1 MTRQR
6 LNVLYLHSHDT
17 GRYIQPYGH
26 AVATPNLQALAEEG
40 VVFRQ
45 CFCAGPTCSP
55 SRAALLT
62 GMYPH
67 SNGMAGLAHRKF
79 RLNDYGQHLV
89 QTLRKAGYLTA
100 LSGVQ
105 HEAEKAET
113 IGYDRILAPKGKELD
128 AALEFLRG
136 RPAEPFFLSVGFG
149 QTHRLFPEE
158 HPLDDPRYCLP
169 PAPLPD
175 TAETREDMARF
186 KASARELDARMGAA
200 LDALRQSGMAEN
212 TLVVCTTDHGIA
224 FPRMKCTLYDS
235 GIGVML
241 ILRGPNGWSGGKVVD
256 GMVSHVD
263 FFPTLCEL
271 LGLDKPAWLQGVSFA
286 PLVQGAAEQVRDEV
300 FAEVN
305 YHAQYE
311 PMRCARTKRWKYIVR
326 YEERPGPALA
336 NCDDSLSKDVWLS
349 QGWAGRKPPMEELY
363 DLAFDPNEARNLAAE
378 PSALPALAEM
388 RERLRR
394 WMEATDDPLLKGGP
408 APAPKGAIINRPD
421 STSPSDPVKVVL

>member
-1 MTRQR
+1 MAQQR
-6 LNVLYLHSHDT
+6 PNILYLHSHDT

-26 AVATPNLQALAEEG
+26 AVPTPNLQALAEEG
-40 VVFRQ
+40 VLFRQ

-62 GMYPH
+62 GMCPH
-67 SNGMAGLAHRKF
+67 SNGMVGLAHRKF
-79 RLNDYGQHLV
+79 RMNDYSQHFV
-89 QTLRKAGYLTA
+89 HTLRKAGYLTA

-105 HEAEKAET
+105 HEAEKPET
-113 IGYDRILAPKGKELD
+113 IGYDRILAPKGKELEP
-128 AALEFLRG
+128 AIEFLRG
-136 RPAEPFFLSVGFG
+136 QPAQPFFLSVGFG
-149 QTHRLFPEE
+149 QTHRRFPED
-158 HPLDDPRYCLP
+158 HPLDDARYCLP

-175 TAETREDMARF
+175 TPQTREDMARF
-186 KASARELDARMGAA
+186 KASARELDARMGAV
-200 LDALRQSGMAEN
+200 LDALRQSGLADH
-212 TLVVCTTDHGIA
+212 TIVVCTTDHGIA

-241 ILRGPNGWSGGKVVD
+241 IMRGPNGWSGGKVVD

-263 FFPTLCEL
+263 LFPTLCEL
-271 LGLDKPAWLQGVSFA
+271 AGLEKPAWLQGVSFA
-286 PLVQGAAEQVRDEV
+286 PLVRGEHSDVREEV

-336 NCDDSLSKDVWLS
+336 NCDDSPSKDVWVAH
-349 QGWAGRKPPMEELY
+349 GWASRKPLMEELY
-363 DLAFDPNEARNLAAE
+363 DLVFDPHEARNLAGD
-378 PSALPALAEM
+378 PSAVSALAEM

-408 APAPKGAIINRPD
+408 VPAPKGALVNRPD
-421 STSPSDPVKVVL
+421 SVSPSDELKIVM